1 MTTAAPRALRRWLVS
16 SESSLYA
23 LVFVVTSALT
33 AVALK
38 LWEARLDVPFLYR
51 GDALPTGAHFKTVIE
66 TGWYEYQP
74 ALGAPLGQT
83 YHDFSTADNLHM
95 IAARII
101 GLFVPDWAVVMNLY
115 FLIGFPLAA
124 ITALWFLRVCGVSRL
139 LSVSLA
145 TLFALASYHFIRGES
160 HLFLASYY
168 AIPLALGLL
177 VFVLRGQPLW
187 GFGTGSGW
195 RRWVLSPALRT
206 VLIVGV
212 LATSSSYYAV
222 FFLILIAA
230 AGIFVLVRDRNWRRF
245 FGAAAA
251 GLTTVGFMLVNMAP
265 DLIYTATHG
274 ANPGALARTPGETE
288 FYALKLV
295 QLLLPWPGHRIP
307 ILAEL
312 RGQYDGSYVSLG
324 EQPSL
329 GIVAAAGLVA
339 AFLVLP
345 AIVIGRMRPDAP
357 VPSERTLLVG
367 GLGSLVF
374 VAFLFSTL
382 GGLSTLISVF
392 TSNLRGWNRMS
403 IIIMMLCLAI
413 IGLLIDQARERI
425 SRPRL
430 ARAATGIIAVGVL
443 VIGFIDQTP
452 GNADAEYA
460 GNAIA
465 FDSDREFVQSVED
478 VLPAEAMVLVL
489 PYVPFPES
497 SSATG
502 SLASDQLV
510 PYLHSTDLRWS
521 AGGIKGRPT
530 SDWAGQLEQY
540 GVESVARL
548 GVIAGFSG
556 LVVDRDASPDRGA
569 ALEAALGEEISS
581 APIVSGSDRFAF
593 YDLAEVAE
601 DLGLE
606 PGVAADDAE
615 LVTDPVTAY
624 PNPDF
629 RPDVAPD
636 GRLIVGAEDPGSR
649 LTIVNDGDEAREIVL
664 SLIVY
669 ADGAADQLAVTLP
682 DGRVVDRTVDAD
694 GALVTAR
701 FDAPP
706 GLSYASLMLTDAAG
720 NLASNMLMELPK
732 ALNVDVQ
739 ALVR

>member
-1 MTTAAPRALRRWLVS
+1 
-16 SESSLYA
+16 
-23 LVFVVTSALT
+23 
-33 AVALK
+33 
-38 LWEARLDVPFLYR
+38 
-51 GDALPTGAHFKTVIE
+51 
-66 TGWYEYQP
+66 
-74 ALGAPLGQT
+74 
-83 YHDFSTADNLHM
+83 M
-95 IAARII
+95 IGARII
-101 GLFVPDWAVVMNLY
+101 GLFVPDWAVVMNVY

-168 AIPLALGLL
+168 AIPLALVLL
-177 VFVLRGQPLW
+177 VLVLRGQPLW
-187 GFGTGSGW
+187 GFGAASGW
-195 RRWVLSPALRT
+195 RRWVLSPTLRT
-206 VLIVGV
+206 ALIVAL
-212 LATSSSYYAV
+212 LATSSSYYAI
-222 FFLILIAA
+222 FFMILLAA

-251 GLTTVGFMLVNMAP
+251 GLATVGFMLVNMAP
-265 DLIYTATHG
+265 DLIYTAIHG
-274 ANPGALARTPGETE
+274 PNPGALERAPGETE

-312 RGQYDGSYVSLG
+312 RGQYDSSYVSLG

-345 AIVIGRMRPDAP
+345 AIVISRMRPENAR
-357 VPSERTLLVG
+357 PSERTLLVG
-367 GLGSLVF
+367 GLSALVF

-392 TSNLRGWNRMS
+392 TSSLRGWNRMS
-403 IIIMMLCLAI
+403 IVIMMLCLAI

-425 SRPRL
+425 SAPRL
-430 ARAATGIIAVGVL
+430 ARAATGLIAASLL

-452 GNADAEYA
+452 GNSDAEYA
-460 GNAIA
+460 GNAAA
-465 FDSDREFVQSVED
+465 FDSDQAFVDSVED
-478 VLPAEAMVLVL
+478 ALPAEAMVLVL

-497 SSATG
+497 SSPTG

-510 PYLHSTDLRWS
+510 PYLHSSDLRWS
-521 AGGIKGRPT
+521 VGGIKGRPT

-540 GVESVARL
+540 GEDSVARL
-548 GVIAGFSG
+548 GAIAGFTG
-556 LVVDRDASPDRGA
+556 LVVDRNASLDRGA
-569 ALEAALGEEISS
+569 ALEAALGEEIS
-581 APIVSGSDRFAF
+581 APPIVSDSERFAF
-593 YDLAEVAE
+593 YDLTEVAE
-601 DLGLE
+601 ELGLE
-606 PGVAADDAE
+606 PGVPAEDAE

-629 RPDVAPD
+629 LPDIAPD
-636 GRLIVGAEDPGSR
+636 GRVIVGAEDPGSR
-649 LTIVNDGDEAREIVL
+649 ITIVNDGDEAREVVL
-664 SLIVY
+664 SLTLY
-669 ADGAADQLAVTLP
+669 ADGAADQIAVTLP
-682 DGRVVDRTVDAD
+682 DGRVVNRTIDAD
-694 GALVTAR
+694 GAEVTAR

-706 GLSYASLMLTDAAG
+706 GLSYASFVLTDAAG
-720 NLASNMLMELPK
+720 NLASTMLMEQPK
-732 ALNVDVQ
+732 ALNLDVQ